1 MAQPDQIKVQCERAA
16 RMVSQVQ
23 PTRQVQIIKQAHGQG
38 GQPVTAQRQGRQT
51 VLPVEEIPVQGGD
64 PVVIQRQGRQVA
76 QPVEDARGQGG
87 DLIVIQRQGRQIA
100 QPVEDARGQGGQ
112 PVAVQRQVSQVAQP
126 VEDARGQGGQPV
138 AVQRQGEQPAQPH
151 KVLTPEGRDAPVV
164 QVQNGDTGQVCPGDI
179 RAVEHAGNQPQQ
191 GRDHRRRAG
200 TDGKL
205 LDREGKRNA
214 GGVAIL
220 IGDRPGVDAP
230 RGDPARRAGQRARG
244 EIHGQPVG

>member
-87 DLIVIQRQGRQIA
+87 DLIVIQRQGRQI
-100 QPVEDARGQGGQ
+100 
-112 PVAVQRQVSQVAQP
+112 AQP